1 MELDS
6 NHLIRL
12 NVIKGR
18 PRKFSEFDKLV
29 ASLPTPM
36 TKRPKYLKGIG
47 VFRGARG
54 DTAWIKLRLPHG
66 SHYKGKLHAP
76 GSSLEIKLGNFA
88 SWSWE
93 QLVAKQAEMQGKADR
108 GEQLD
113 DEGPTLFKDWA
124 ADWLERA
131 KPRVKDYL
139 SLRIHTD
146 KHLLPTF
153 GDKSLTSIS
162 TNDVNRWVSKQLE
175 TLAPATVKRQMNT
188 FKAILSDAER
198 AEKIDR
204 NPCRNA
210 DPIRGIVGRQRFL
223 TMEELVRLLAEAEQV
238 AEWLPDFIT
247 WGVHSGMRKS
257 EIRGL
262 TWSDIQSLPDG
273 RQFAMVA
280 TSKAD
285 QSRMVVCTES
295 MTEILERQKDR
306 KREGNE
312 AVFPVTKMMLR
323 RKWEKARTAANLEDV
338 TMHDLRRTHSTHA
351 AAAGVD
357 LRTLAGRIGHTDL
370 SMLQKH
376 YAALVGSASAE
387 AADMI
392 EEVFGKI
399 GKLANG

>member
-1 MELDS
+1 MA
-6 NHLIRL
+6 NTK
-12 NVIKGR
+12 KGR
-18 PRKFSEFDKLV
+18 PRRFSEFDKLV
-29 ASLPTPM
+29 SSLPTPM

-54 DTAWIKLRLPHG
+54 DTAWIKLRLPQG
-66 SHYKGKLHAP
+66 CHYKGKPQAP
-76 GSSLEIKLGNFA
+76 GSSLEIKLGNLA
-88 SWSWE
+88 SWPWE
-93 QLVAKQAEMQGKADR
+93 QLIAKQAEMQGKADR
-108 GEQLD
+108 GERLD
-113 DEGPTLFKDWA
+113 DEGPVLFKEWA

-131 KPRVKDYL
+131 KPRVKDFL
-139 SLRIHTD
+139 SLKIHTD

-153 GDKSLTSIS
+153 GDKPLTSITS
-162 TNDVNRWVSKQLE
+162 NDVNRWVSKQLE

-198 AEKIDR
+198 AEKIDK

-223 TMEELVRLLAEAEQV
+223 TMEELVGLLAAAEDV

-257 EIRGL
+257 EIRDL
-262 TWSDIQSLPDG
+262 SWADIQSLPDG
-273 RQFAMVA
+273 RQFATVV

-285 QSRMVVCTES
+285 QPRMVICTES
-295 MTEILERQKDR
+295 MIEVLGRQKSR
-306 KREGNE
+306 KKEGSE
-312 AVFPVTKMMLR
+312 VVFPVTKMTLR
-323 RKWEKARTAANLEDV
+323 RKWEKARKEANLEDV

-370 SMLQKH
+370 TMLQKH
-376 YAALVGSASAE
+376 YAAIVGSASAE
-387 AADMI
+387 AADTI
-392 EEVFGKI
+392 QEVFDGITKVN
-399 GKLANG
+399 NG

>member
-1 MELDS
+1 
-6 NHLIRL
+6 
-12 NVIKGR
+12 
-18 PRKFSEFDKLV
+18 
-29 ASLPTPM
+29 M

-66 SHYKGKLHAP
+66 AHYNGKPHAP
-76 GSSLEIKLGNFA
+76 GSSLEIKLGYLA
-88 SWSWE
+88 SWPWE

-108 GEQLD
+108 GERLED
-113 DEGPTLFKDWA
+113 DGPVLFKDWA
-124 ADWLERA
+124 DDWLERA
-131 KPRVKDYL
+131 KPRVKDFL
-139 SLRIHTD
+139 SLKIHTN

-153 GDKSLTSIS
+153 GSKPLKSIS
-162 TNDVNRWVSKQLE
+162 SNDVNRWVSKQLE

-198 AEKIDR
+198 AEKIDK
-204 NPCRNA
+204 NPCRNS

-223 TMEELVRLLAEAEQV
+223 TMEELVSLLASAEDV

-257 EIRGL
+257 EIRNL
-262 TWSDIQSLPDG
+262 IWTDIQSLPDG
-273 RQFAMVA
+273 RQFAMVT

-285 QSRMVVCTES
+285 QPRMVICTES
-295 MTEILERQKDR
+295 MIEVLGRQGDR
-306 KREGNE
+306 KKEGSE
-312 AVFPVTKMMLR
+312 AVFPVTRMTLR
-323 RKWEKARTAANLEDV
+323 RKWEKARKAASLEDV

-370 SMLQKH
+370 TMLQKH
-376 YAALVGSASAE
+376 YAAIVGSASAE
-387 AADMI
+387 AADTI
-392 EEVFGKI
+392 EGLFGELA
-399 GKLANG
+399 GKRNVEN